1 MPATMAMVR
10 RTTPDRADELEDWAR
25 RLAAAAAKFPG
36 YAGSVVAPL
45 ARDAAAA
52 YVVVALRFTTAGEL
66 AVWEASGVRSRLV
79 EQGVGVTEGTPEA
92 LPLDVLSSLPG
103 LHGDA
108 PSPPRREPRLR
119 AVAMI
124 WTALFP
130 PAVVL
135 NLVLAGGGN
144 PLSVVARTMGTT
156 LVLVPVVVLLTL
168 PLVGKAVR
176 KVEGR
181 FRRAAD

>member
-1 MPATMAMVR
+1 
-10 RTTPDRADELEDWAR
+10 
-25 RLAAAAAKFPG
+25 
-36 YAGSVVAPL
+36 
-45 ARDAAAA
+45 
-52 YVVVALRFTTAGEL
+52 
-66 AVWEASGVRSRLV
+66 
-79 EQGVGVTEGTPEA
+79 
-92 LPLDVLSSLPG
+92 
-103 LHGDA
+103 
-108 PSPPRREPRLR
+108 
-119 AVAMI
+119 MI